1 MSEVTVDEL
10 VMRLEIELD
19 KFRSQAQQAEAVDR
33 RLRKSLKDTEDAAKK
48 TGEGFDDLGEDV
60 AGANKQLSA
69 QTSALA
75 TVTASMVRFLT
86 VVVSSNAIQR
96 MATNVANLND
106 ELNFLSQRLGMIPRH
121 IQAMEAAVSAL
132 GGSGA
137 TAKAT
142 MQQLNQGIQEMVLM
156 GNDALIPFFSALG
169 VGVVDATGDIREMD
183 DILLDMAD
191 SLSQMNPQ
199 QAYALAEAMGL
210 DGGVANALIQGRDAL
225 QEQLD
230 LYDLIYVSRKEDLKA
245 SRELSKTQAVLS
257 AQWEGV
263 KTIIG
268 NALIPVVLRM
278 TKIVS
283 GWLDYLNRNERTVR
297 NFFEGLSIAIGVVL
311 IPLLAKAALGMLA
324 LISPVIATAGAVA
337 LLAGGFAL
345 LYDDYKTWAEGGKS
359 LFDWEAFDKY
369 ISNTDISVES
379 LANGFVHLLTGY
391 KSVNEA
397 VKGFYD
403 WMQRHGIIDANG
415 LSIKGL
421 SSAFKEL
428 GRDVMEAIPALK
440 TMLELVGAAMEGRWG
455 DVLSLAKSIPS
466 QMLGTLFE
474 FGAGA
479 VERGAGAADA
489 ALGHEPGSAGSISG
503 AVGGLRQKVRTILF
517 GNGEVGDL
525 SSLMSQYEKEYGLPA
540 GILSSIQKQ
549 ETGGNQAYIDDPAK
563 YHYGLNSEGRRV
575 AGHTGKVSTAFG
587 PFGLL
592 ESTGRDPG
600 YGVKPLQNKELEE
613 QIRFAAE
620 YLAARIRQAGSVEA
634 GLAGYGEGDTYSRQV
649 MGRISGVDQAR
660 NMSRNLSVG
669 AGGAGAG
676 SPRSVEVNVGTV
688 NVQTSAA
695 TLPAATAEGV
705 AAGVAQGGDMLNQ
718 LGGGM

>member
-19 KFRSQAQQAEAVDR
+19 KFRSQAQQAEAVDK

-60 AGANKQLSA
+60 AGASKQLSA

-230 LYDLIYVSRKEDLKA
+230 LYDRIYVSREEDLKA

-278 TKIVS
+278 AKIVS

-391 KSVNEA
+391 KTVNEA

-421 SSAFKEL
+421 GSAFKEL

-503 AVGGLRQKVRTILF
+503 AVGGLRQKMRTFLF
-517 GNGEVGDL
+517 GNGEGGDL
-525 SSLMSQYEKEYGLPA
+525 DAIEARLEEERGLPA
-540 GILSSIQKQ
+540 GSLRALRMK
-549 ETGGNQAYIDDPAK
+549 ETSGSQSYIDDPSK
-563 YHYGLNSEGRRV
+563 YHYGLNAEGRRI
-575 AGHTGKVSTAFG
+575 APHTGKVSTAFG
-587 PFGLL
+587 PYGLL
-592 ESTGRDPG
+592 ESTARDPG
-600 YGVKPLQNKELEE
+600 WGVKPLQSKELEE
-613 QIRFAAE
+613 QARFTAD
-620 YLAARIRQAGSVEA
+620 YLAKRIELAGSVEG
-634 GLAGYGEGDTYSRQV
+634 GLAGYGEGAAYGASVAGSLESANR
-649 MGRISGVDQAR
+649 AR
-660 NMSRNLSVG
+660 GMSRNLSVG

-676 SPRSVEVNVGTV
+676 SPRSVEVNVGSVT
-688 NVQTSAA
+688 VQTSAT

>member
-96 MATNVANLND
+96 MATNVAKLND

-230 LYDLIYVSRKEDLKA
+230 LYDRIYVSREEDLKA

-359 LFDWEAFDKY
+359 LFDWGAFKKY
-369 ISNTDISVES
+369 IDESEFSVNNLSGS
-379 LANGFVHLLTGY
+379 LAFLLTGY
-391 KSVNEA
+391 ESFDDA
-397 VKGFYD
+397 QRAFMG
-403 WMQRHGIIDANG
+403 WMRERGIIDQHGFSIRGLADAFRELAREVVSAIPG
-415 LSIKGL
+415 LST
-421 SSAFKEL
+421 
-428 GRDVMEAIPALK
+428 V
-440 TMLELVGAAMEGRWG
+440 LELLGAAMDG
-455 DVLSLAKSIPS
+455 DWSRVLQLAKQVPS
-466 QMLGTLFE
+466 EVGVGLTHGFLNIAE
-474 FGAGA
+474 RSYGAID
-479 VERGAGAADA
+479 V
-489 ALGHEPGSAGSISG
+489 ALGHDPSQSGTLAGG
-503 AVGGLRQKVRTILF
+503 VRSFRNFLF
-517 GNGEVGDL
+517 KDEAEK
-525 SSLMSQYEKEYGLPA
+525 SLDDQLAEHEDRLGLPR
-540 GILSSIQKQ
+540 GIGRAVHMQ
-549 ETGGNQAYIDDPAK
+549 ETGGRQEYLDNPEK
-563 YHYGLNSEGRRV
+563 YHYDLDESGRRIDP
-575 AGHTGKVSTAFG
+575 HTGRVSTAFG
-587 PFGLL
+587 PFGIL
-592 ESTGRDPG
+592 ESTARDPG
-600 YGVKPLQNKELEE
+600 FGVTPLRNKSLEE
-613 QIRFAAE
+613 QVRFFME

-676 SPRSVEVNVGTV
+676 SPRSVEVNVGSVT
-688 NVQTSAA
+688 VQTSAT

-718 LGGGM
+718 LGGGL